1 LQCPRAWWLK
11 YEKSILLQCPGVC
24 EALTIESE
32 MMGFGMRD
40 KSSLLKDVGVSE
52 FNATIV

>member
-1 LQCPRAWWLK
+1 M
-11 YEKSILLQCPGVC
+11 
-24 EALTIESE
+24 ESE

-40 KSSLLKDVGVSE
+40 KSSILKDVGVRA